1 MIRQTTTFNP
11 VAIMLADATRH
22 PLRVLLF
29 LLVIGS
35 AVGVILSAHMN
46 RQVII
51 ANEQLM
57 QEKDRLDIEWRHLLL
72 EQGALTEHNR
82 IESLVKR
89 DLDMRRPTPDDEIV
103 VRLK

>member
-1 MIRQTTTFNP
+1 MTQSVTNFNP
-11 VAIMLADATRH
+11 VTIMLTDAARH

-29 LLVIGS
+29 LLVLLS
-35 AVGVILSAHMN
+35 ALAVILSSHMN
-46 RQVII
+46 RQVLI

-57 QEKDRLDIEWRHLLL
+57 QEKDRLDVEWRHLLL

-82 IESLVKR
+82 IESLVQR
-89 DLDMRRPTPDDEIV
+89 DLNMRRPMPEDEVV

>member
-1 MIRQTTTFNP
+1 MSQSPTTFNP
-11 VAIMLADATRH
+11 VTIMLTDAARH
-22 PLRVLLF
+22 PMRVLLF
-29 LLVIGS
+29 LLVLAS
-35 AVGVILSAHMN
+35 AVAVILSAHMN

-89 DLDMRRPTPDDEIV
+89 DLDMRRPTPSDEVV

>member
-1 MIRQTTTFNP
+1 MTQVPTTFNP
-11 VAIMLADATRH
+11 VVIMLTDAARH
-22 PLRVLLF
+22 PMRVLLF
-29 LLVIGS
+29 LLVIVS
-35 AVGVILSAHMN
+35 ALAVILSAHMN

-51 ANEQLM
+51 ASEQLM
-57 QEKDRLDIEWRHLLL
+57 QEKDRLDVEWRHLLL

-89 DLDMRRPTPDDEIV
+89 DLDMRRPEPADEVI

>member
-1 MIRQTTTFNP
+1 MTQSVTNFNP
-11 VAIMLADATRH
+11 VTIMLTDAARH

-29 LLVIGS
+29 LLVLLS
-35 AVGVILSAHMN
+35 ALAVILSSHMN
-46 RQVII
+46 RQVLI

-82 IESLVKR
+82 IESLVQR
-89 DLDMRRPTPDDEIV
+89 DLNMRRPMPEDEVV

>member
-1 MIRQTTTFNP
+1 MSKGATNFNP
-11 VAIMLADATRH
+11 VVIILADATRH

-29 LLVIGS
+29 LLVIAS
-35 AVGVILSAHMN
+35 AVAVILSAHLN

-51 ANEQLM
+51 ANERLM
-57 QEKDRLDIEWRHLLL
+57 QEKDTLDIEWRHLLL

-89 DLDMRRPTPDDEIV
+89 DLNMVRPTPENEVV

>member
-1 MIRQTTTFNP
+1 MTKSATNFNP
-11 VAIMLADATRH
+11 VSIMLTDAARH
-22 PLRVLLF
+22 PMRVLLF
-29 LLVIGS
+29 LLVMTS
-35 AVGVILSAHMN
+35 ALAVILSAHMN
-46 RQVII
+46 RQVLI

-82 IESLVKR
+82 IENLVKR
-89 DLDMRRPTPDDEIV
+89 DLGMRRPTPDDEIV

>member
-1 MIRQTTTFNP
+1 MTQSVTNFNP
-11 VAIMLADATRH
+11 VKIMLTDAARY

-29 LLVIGS
+29 LLVLLS
-35 AVGVILSAHMN
+35 ALAVILSSHMN
-46 RQVII
+46 RQVLI

-57 QEKDRLDIEWRHLLL
+57 QEKDRLDVEWRHLLL

-82 IESLVKR
+82 IESLVQR
-89 DLDMRRPTPDDEIV
+89 DLNMRRPMPEDEVV

>member
-1 MIRQTTTFNP
+1 MTQKATNFNP
-11 VAIMLADATRH
+11 VVMILADLARH

-29 LLVIGS
+29 LLVMFS
-35 AVGVILSAHMN
+35 ALSVILSAHLN

-51 ANEQLM
+51 ANERLM
-57 QEKDRLDIEWRHLLL
+57 QEKDDLDIEWRHLLL

-82 IESLVKR
+82 IESMVRR
-89 DLDMRRPTPDDEIV
+89 DLNMIRPEPEEEVV

>member
-1 MIRQTTTFNP
+1 MTNVPTNFNP
-11 VAIMLADATRH
+11 VTIMLTDAARH

-29 LLVIGS
+29 LLVILS
-35 AVGVILSAHMN
+35 AIAVILSAHMN

-51 ANEQLM
+51 ASEQLM

-89 DLDMRRPTPDDEIV
+89 DLGMRRPEPADEVV